1 MYVQEA
7 IDIIHTSNKDTVRH
21 TEHSEDVLKE
31 ARLVILK
38 DAYEF
43 LESENFHSA
52 ITVIED
58 LTGIGYV

>member
-1 MYVQEA
+1 M
-7 IDIIHTSNKDTVRH
+7 RH

-58 LTGIGYV
+58 LTGVEYV